1 MYLSQLKISGFKS
14 FADEVE
20 LILKPGVTAIV
31 GPNGCGK
38 SNISDAVRW
47 VLGEQ
52 RPRSLRCANM
62 QAILFN
68 GGESLKPVSKA
79 EVAMRIADIE
89 DRIALESPELEIM
102 RQLKRG
108 GESNYLINQVPSRL
122 RDINELFMD
131 TGIGVDAY
139 SVMEQSK
146 IDLILNARAEDRRQI
161 FDEVAGITKYKHR
174 KKDALKKLEQTEQN
188 ISRVNDII
196 HELERETGSLRQQ
209 AEQAEKYQK
218 LHQML
223 KGLELNLSKQE
234 YNRFVKELGETQ
246 LNLEEI
252 LIVIAEAREAID
264 STELRIEESTNRQI
278 ELDRLIQ
285 QGQAVV
291 LEFQSEIEKT
301 ERQIVLYKERQL
313 NIQQQRTRAA
323 QAIDSLQ
330 QQLDGIEAQKQK
342 SKQEQVKTD
351 VAFKLEEN
359 RLNAR
364 KSTLADLML
373 HVNQTSQS
381 IEAAQTEHLAATSQI
396 SVVERQILSINN
408 RIEYSESDFIRIN
421 ESLEGLGAD
430 FDTALTTHKESEMR
444 EKQVAVELLR
454 IDKQKGESDQELQK
468 LQANLHKLEVE
479 IQGSQESL
487 GMSASRLKSLKD
499 LQSTHEG
506 YYNGVR
512 AILKAKEVDSNKFGG
527 VCGVIAELIYTDPDY
542 ELAIEVALGGAIQ
555 NIVTETA
562 EDAQAGIAFLKER
575 RAGRVTFLPLDI
587 LRPRYFNEDKLL
599 NQPGVIG
606 VAGDLIDCDP
616 RYDVAIDQLLGN
628 TLVVEDID
636 IAVQLT
642 RKFRPNARLVTLEGD
657 VINTSGAVTGGHTSS
672 KTSGLLS
679 RSRELE
685 DLEKRVNHLNQKVI
699 EKDSQRKELVKRIN
713 ELQQIRHKLNA
724 EWQECQIEHKSL
736 LQMLDQS
743 QQKLNQIRYQLDAI
757 EQERADLIEQSEQ
770 IEGER
775 HHLETDLKQAQKSD
789 SILLRKVERLM
800 EQVEAEKDKLRKVEE
815 SCQNLQISLATKGER
830 LQSLSTTITSFDENQ
845 NQIVESMH
853 SHQKV
858 IDSDEEMKQELTGQI
873 DSAQKRFLEL
883 EQEKFENEEKVSTLR
898 TERESITEVISE
910 SHKMIKKGRQ
920 QFDKHNRMRH
930 QLEVSTTQLEMQ
942 LKGISSKIQDKYQVS
957 IDQIEDEDTGNEI
970 DELELVAQTEDLK
983 TQIEAIGP
991 INLKAIEDYQEQK
1004 KRESFL
1010 VSQREDLQKS
1020 LDSTYDAIEKINQTS
1035 CEAFQ
1040 RTFDLISANFQEVF
1054 TELFGGGETELQLTD
1069 ESNLLE
1075 SGVEIIACP
1084 PGKRPQN
1091 ITQLSGGERSLVAIA
1106 LLFAM
1111 FKIKP
1116 SPFCVMDEVD
1126 AALDESNVLRFT
1138 NLIRKYVDQTQFIII
1153 THNKRTMETAD
1164 IIYGVTMEQAGVSKI
1179 VSAKFSD

>member
-1 MYLSQLKISGFKS
+1 
-14 FADEVE
+14 
-20 LILKPGVTAIV
+20 
-31 GPNGCGK
+31 
-38 SNISDAVRW
+38 
-47 VLGEQ
+47 
-52 RPRSLRCANM
+52 
-62 QAILFN
+62 
-68 GGESLKPVSKA
+68 
-79 EVAMRIADIE
+79 
-89 DRIALESPELEIM
+89 
-102 RQLKRG
+102 
-108 GESNYLINQVPSRL
+108 LINQVPSRL

-146 IDLILNARAEDRRQI
+146 IDLILNARVEDRRQI

-196 HELERETGSLRQQ
+196 HELERETESLRQQ

-234 YNRFVKELGETQ
+234 YNRFVKELSETQ

-252 LIVIAEAREAID
+252 LILIAKAREAID

-285 QGQAVV
+285 QGRAVV
-291 LEFQSEIEKT
+291 LKFQSEIEKT

-313 NIQQQRTRAA
+313 NIQQQRSRAA
-323 QAIDSLQ
+323 QAIESLQ
-330 QQLDGIEAQKQK
+330 QQLDGLEAQKQK
-342 SKQEQVKTD
+342 SKQEQAKID

-364 KSTLADLML
+364 KSTLADLMSR
-373 HVNQTSQS
+373 VNQTNQS
-381 IEAAQTEHLAATSQI
+381 IEAAQTKRLEETSQI
-396 SVVERQILSINN
+396 SAVERQILSINN
-408 RIEYSESDFIRIN
+408 RMEYSESDFTRIN
-421 ESLEGLGAD
+421 ESLEGLGSE

-454 IDKQKGESDQELQK
+454 IDSQKNQSDQELQK
-468 LQANLHKLEVE
+468 LQTNLHKLEIE

-499 LQSTHEG
+499 LQNTHEG

-512 AILKAKEVDSNKFGG
+512 AILKAKEVDAKKFGG

-542 ELAIEVALGGAIQ
+542 ELAIEVALGSAIQ
-555 NIVTETA
+555 NLVTETA
-562 EDAQAGIAFLKER
+562 EDAQAGIAFLKEK

-606 VAGDLIDCDP
+606 VAGDLIDCNP
-616 RYDVAIDQLLGN
+616 KYDVAIDQLLGN

-685 DLEKRVNHLNQKVI
+685 DLEKQVSNLNQKII
-699 EKDSQRKELVKRIN
+699 EKDSQRKKLVKRIN
-713 ELQQIRHKLNA
+713 ELQQIRHKLNT
-724 EWQECQIEHKSL
+724 EWQESQIEHKSL
-736 LQMLDQS
+736 LLMLDQS
-743 QQKLNQIRYQLDAI
+743 QQKLNQIRQRLGTI
-757 EQERADLIEQSEQ
+757 EEERANLIEQSEQ

-775 HHLETDLKQAQKSD
+775 HQLESDLKQAQKSD

-800 EQVEAEKDKLRKVEE
+800 EQVETEKNKLREVEE
-815 SCQNLQISLATKGER
+815 SCQDLQISLATKGEK
-830 LQSLSTTITSFDENQ
+830 LQSLSTAITSFDENE

-853 SHQKV
+853 NHQKI

-883 EQEKFENEEKVSTLR
+883 EQEKFESEEKANSLQ
-898 TERESITEVISE
+898 TERENITESISG
-910 SHKMIKKGRQ
+910 SHKMIKKERQ

-930 QLEVSTTQLEMQ
+930 QLEVNTTQLEMQ

-957 IDQIEDEDTGNEI
+957 IDQIEDENTEHEI
-970 DELELVAQTEDLK
+970 DELELVAETEDLK

-1010 VSQREDLQKS
+1010 CSQREDLQKS

-1035 CEAFQ
+1035 REAFQ
-1040 RTFDLISANFQEVF
+1040 RTFNLISANFQEVF
-1054 TELFGGGETELQLTD
+1054 TELFGGGETKLQLTD

-1138 NLIRKYVDQTQFIII
+1138 NLIRKYADQTQFIII